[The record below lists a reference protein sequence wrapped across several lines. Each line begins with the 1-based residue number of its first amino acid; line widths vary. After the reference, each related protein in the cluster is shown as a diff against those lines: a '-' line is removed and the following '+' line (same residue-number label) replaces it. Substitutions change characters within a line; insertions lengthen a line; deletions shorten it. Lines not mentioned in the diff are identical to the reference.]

1 MPLHSVQAVFFDA
14 VGTILH
20 PVPSVSEAYWQV
32 GKEFGSNLSLDEVKA
47 KIKTAF
53 ANQEARFD
61 RDCHRTCEK
70 AEEARWR
77 GVVAECLPDANNPEA
92 CFRRLHDYFAQPSNW
107 RLADGLDEVLASLAN
122 LGLVLGVASNFDSR
136 LREVSAGFSCLAEMD
151 HWLISSEIGWRKP
164 SPTFYEHLVE
174 VVGLPAQSIL
184 LVGDDPINDL
194 EAPKMAGMQGMLVKG
209 PDCLHTLV
217 NRLGKSPSAGT
228 KVPAG

>member
-1 MPLHSVQAVFFDA
+1 
-14 VGTILH
+14 
-20 PVPSVSEAYWQV
+20 
-32 GKEFGSNLSLDEVKA
+32 
-47 KIKTAF
+47 
-53 ANQEARFD
+53 
-61 RDCHRTCEK
+61 
-70 AEEARWR
+70 
-77 GVVAECLPDANNPEA
+77 
-92 CFRRLHDYFAQPSNW
+92 
-107 RLADGLDEVLASLAN
+107 
-122 LGLVLGVASNFDSR
+122 
-136 LREVSAGFSCLAEMD
+136 MD
-151 HWLISSEIGWRKP
+151 HWVISSEIGWRKP